1 MSFDEVKRLG
11 LPVTAA
17 ALPPFVPSRLRLSH
31 PTPPP
36 TDPHSCAA
44 RRNWDLKRD
53 MEPQMKKLR
62 GMTDRAIVELI
73 RQRVAEESGEGAD
86 LSLAVEQQQ
95 RAEARA
101 DED

>member
-1 MSFDEVKRLG
+1 MLLELIQFVRKRERYLDG
-11 LPVTAA
+11 A
-17 ALPPFVPSRLRLSH
+17 
-31 PTPPP
+31 
-36 TDPHSCAA
+36 
-44 RRNWDLKRD
+44 
-53 MEPQMKKLR
+53 Q
-62 GMTDRAIVELI
+62 LI

>member
-31 PTPPP
+31 PTSPPP
-36 TDPHSCAA
+36 TPTRAA

>member
-1 MSFDEVKRLG
+1 M
-11 LPVTAA
+11 
-17 ALPPFVPSRLRLSH
+17 PSRLRLSH
-31 PTPPP
+31 PTSPPP
-36 TDPHSCAA
+36 TPTRAA

>member
-1 MSFDEVKRLG
+1 M
-11 LPVTAA
+11 P
-17 ALPPFVPSRLRLSH
+17 SH
-31 PTPPP
+31 PPLTTPPRPPP
-36 TDPHSCAA
+36 TPTRAA

-53 MEPQMKKLR
+53 MEPQMKKMR

-73 RQRVAEESGEGAD
+73 RQRVAEESGEGTD

-101 DED
+101 DQD

>member
-1 MSFDEVKRLG
+1 
-11 LPVTAA
+11 
-17 ALPPFVPSRLRLSH
+17 
-31 PTPPP
+31 
-36 TDPHSCAA
+36 
-44 RRNWDLKRD
+44 
-53 MEPQMKKLR
+53 MKKLR
-62 GMTDRAIVELI
+62 AMTDRAIVELI

>member
-1 MSFDEVKRLG
+1 
-11 LPVTAA
+11 
-17 ALPPFVPSRLRLSH
+17 
-31 PTPPP
+31 
-36 TDPHSCAA
+36 
-44 RRNWDLKRD
+44 

-95 RAEARA
+95 KMARL
-101 DED
+101 EDQD